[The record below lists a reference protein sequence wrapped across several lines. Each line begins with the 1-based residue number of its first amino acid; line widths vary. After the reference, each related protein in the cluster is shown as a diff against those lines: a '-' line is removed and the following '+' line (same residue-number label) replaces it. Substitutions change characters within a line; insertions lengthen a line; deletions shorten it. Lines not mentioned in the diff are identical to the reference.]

1 MNHLTKMFE
10 GQQLRIIEQ
19 NNEPWFVAKDVC
31 NILDIKNI
39 TQTINGQERFD
50 KDGNK
55 YISGGLDDDEKATYT
70 VPTQFGEKE
79 MNVVNEFGLYQLV
92 FKSRKP
98 EAKRF
103 KRWVTHEVIPSIRK
117 HGAYMTPETIE
128 QALLNPDTIIKLAT
142 NLKEEQTKR
151 IAAEQTIEKQQPLVT
166 FAETCMTSEKSL
178 LVRELAKLCT
188 KQGIVTGEKRLWQKL
203 RDWGLVFKNKT
214 EPYQEY
220 VERGYFEVSQGVKQ
234 TQKGSFTWLTMRVKP
249 KGQVYIINR
258 LKKENEQ
265 LKAVK

>member
-1 MNHLTKMFE
+1 MSQLQIFRNDIFKVSAKIEGEQILFDVEQVARSLGFTTKVNGTE
-10 GQQLRIIEQ
+10 YIRWKRV
-19 NNEPWFVAKDVC
+19 NEYLPVNLPQVAKGDFIPEPLVYKLAFKAQNDVA
-31 NILDIKNI
+31 
-39 TQTINGQERFD
+39 
-50 KDGNK
+50 
-55 YISGGLDDDEKATYT
+55 EKFQDWLAI
-70 VPTQFGEKE
+70 
-79 MNVVNEFGLYQLV
+79 
-92 FKSRKP
+92 
-98 EAKRF
+98 
-103 KRWVTHEVIPSIRK
+103 EVIPSIRK

-142 NLKEEQTKR
+142 NLKEEQNKR
-151 IAAEQTIEKQQPLVT
+151 IAAEKTIEKQKPLVS

-203 RDWGLVFKNKT
+203 RDWKLVFQNKN

-220 VERGYFEVSQGVKQ
+220 VERGYFEISQGVKE
-234 TQKGSFTWLTMRVKP
+234 TSKGSFTWLTMRVKP

>member
-1 MNHLTKMFE
+1 MNQLTKMFD
-10 GQQLRIIEQ
+10 GKNLMIIE
-19 NNEPWFVAKDVC
+19 NKGEPSFLLKDVC
-31 NILDIKNI
+31 NILEIGNHRHVKTRLGDDVVSNYPIKDSLGR
-39 TQTINGQERFD
+39 TQQ
-50 KDGNK
+50 
-55 YISGGLDDDEKATYT
+55 AT
-70 VPTQFGEKE
+70 F
-79 MNVVNEFGLYQLV
+79 VNEDGLYDVILD
-92 FKSRKP
+92 SRKP
-98 EAKRF
+98 EAKKFR
-103 KRWVTHEVIPSIRK
+103 KWITSDVIPSIRK

-128 QALLNPDTIIKLAT
+128 QVLTDPDTIIKLAT
-142 NLKEEQTKR
+142 NLKEEKTKR

-188 KQGIVTGEKRLWQKL
+188 KQGIVTGEKRLWQTL
-203 RDWGLVFKNKT
+203 RDWGLVFKNKN